1 MRDFIILKKGNFS
14 MENDDD
20 ISAMRSLKQ
29 LAKKA
34 IEECNDMELLDLIY
48 RMIKL
53 NAEGRAD

>member
-1 MRDFIILKKGNFS
+1 

>member
-1 MRDFIILKKGNFS
+1 

-34 IEECNDMELLDLIY
+34 IEECNDMELLDLAY
-48 RMIKL
+48 RIL
-53 NAEGRAD
+53 VCDITEGRAD